1 MDFEVDRRD
10 FRRTRIVAGGNTALS
25 PGQIRLA
32 VERFALTTNNVT
44 YAVVGDML
52 DYWGF
57 FPTEAPWGRLPA
69 MGLGSVV
76 ESAHPDIATGGR
88 YFGFYPMSSNVVI
101 AVKPLSSTAATQTE
115 GARSTG
121 AVAFRD
127 VGAHRAQHAATYT
140 DFRDVATDAMFDPDK
155 ADEFLLLWGM
165 FMTSFLVDDYLGDAD
180 AEGGVFR
187 GAGQTLVTSASSKT
201 SICLAACL
209 ARRES
214 HHSIGVTS
222 PRNRSFVERLGLYD
236 EVITYDEID
245 RTDAGVASGLVDM
258 AGSGRGAVG
267 DPHALRRQP
276 EILHRGRRHPLG
288 GNGRRQRPPRAAAG
302 VLLRSRTERQAR
314 QGMGSRGVGEPDRP
328 SIPRPS
334 RPHRAMADGGA
345 PDRPR
350 RHRSHLPG
358 TPRGSGRPCH
368 RLRVLNERGQP
379 AMTQTA
385 YLSGWGDL
393 NSRPSVPQLRKGHIS
408 QYQRVPKY
416 PSDVGFYNIGVTS
429 RTWG

>member
-10 FRRTRIVAGGNTALS
+10 FRRTRIVAGENTALS

-76 ESAHPDIATGGR
+76 ESAHPDIAAGGR
-88 YFGFYPMSSNVVI
+88 YFGFYP
-101 AVKPLSSTAATQTE
+101 LSSDVTIAAEPRTGEATARPE
-115 GARSTG
+115 GARPTD

-127 VGAHRAQHAATYT
+127 VGLHRAQHAATYT
-140 DFRDVATDAMFDPDK
+140 DFRDVATDAMFNPDK
-155 ADEFLLLWGM
+155 ADEYLLLWGM

-180 AEGGVFR
+180 SEGGLFR

-209 ARRES
+209 ARREN

-222 PRNRSFVERLGLYD
+222 PRNRAFVEGLGLYD

-245 RTDAGVASGLVDM
+245 RTDAKVASGLVDM
-258 AGSGRGAVG
+258 AGSGAVQSAIHTHFADNLRFSIAVG
-267 DPHALRRQP
+267 ATHWEEMGSGGDLPGPAP
-276 EILHRGRRHPLG
+276 EFFFAPG
-288 GNGRRQRPPRAAAG
+288 QSAKRAKEWGPDELANRIARAFND
-302 VLLRSRTERQAR
+302 LLDHTERWLTVVHR
-314 QGMGSRGVGEPDRP
+314 TGPDGIETTYRELLEG
-328 SIPRPS
+328 
-334 RPHRAMADGGA
+334 RAD
-345 PDRPR
+345 
-350 RHRSHLPG
+350 
-358 TPRGSGRPCH
+358 
-368 RLRVLNERGQP
+368 P
-379 AMTQTA
+379 A
-385 YLSGWGDL
+385 
-393 NSRPSVPQLRKGHIS
+393 
-408 QYQRVPKY
+408 
-416 PSDVGFYNIGVTS
+416 IGYVCS
-429 RTWG
+429 MSEANPP

>member
-10 FRRTRIVAGGNTALS
+10 FRRTRIVASRRTSLS

-76 ESAHPDIATGGR
+76 ESAHPDTAAGGR
-88 YFGFYPMSSNVVI
+88 YFGFYPMSSDVVI
-101 AVKPLSSTAATQTE
+101 AAEPRTD
-115 GARSTG
+115 

-127 VGAHRAQHAATYT
+127 AGPHRAQHAATYT
-140 DFRDVATDAMFDPDK
+140 DFRDVATDAMFNPDK
-155 ADEFLLLWGM
+155 VDEFLLLWGM

-209 ARRES
+209 ARREG

-222 PRNRSFVERLGLYD
+222 PRNRAFAEGLGLYD
-236 EVITYDEID
+236 EVITYGEID
-245 RTDAGVASGLVDM
+245 RTDGRAASGLVDM
-258 AGSGRGAVG
+258 AGSGAVRSAIHTHFADNLKFSIAVG
-267 DPHALRRQP
+267 ATHWEQMSGDSDLPGPRP
-276 EILHRGRRHPLG
+276 ELFFAPG
-288 GNGRRQRPPRAAAG
+288 QSAK
-302 VLLRSRTERQAR
+302 RSRDWGPDELANRSARAFHDLLDHTERWLTVVHR
-314 QGMGSRGVGEPDRP
+314 TGPDGVEATYRELLEGRADPAIGYVCSMSET
-328 SIPRPS
+328 S
-334 RPHRAMADGGA
+334 RP
-345 PDRPR
+345 
-350 RHRSHLPG
+350 
-358 TPRGSGRPCH
+358 
-368 RLRVLNERGQP
+368 
-379 AMTQTA
+379 
-385 YLSGWGDL
+385 
-393 NSRPSVPQLRKGHIS
+393 
-408 QYQRVPKY
+408 
-416 PSDVGFYNIGVTS
+416 
-429 RTWG
+429 